1 VSLILEALKKLE
13 RDRHTHDRGFLVL
26 APSAFSPSGDHTRM
40 RGALLLGVAALAGAA
55 AAVLL
60 LQPGRAPQIAAP
72 EAAPAGAPSPPPVTM
87 AAAAP
92 VTTAPAPVAQPS
104 PVAAGP
110 RVAWRWQGRNAAG
123 KPADPAPAAP
133 VRTEP
138 PAAGSAAAAPS
149 ETPATE
155 PAEVEPAEPAP
166 EPEEGVAAEAAADP
180 AATPEEAPLRL
191 QAIAE
196 RDGQPVAVVNGQV
209 VRVGDRIGASTV
221 VRIGAAEIE
230 LDTGGLRRILRF

>member
-1 VSLILEALKKLE
+1 M
-13 RDRHTHDRGFLVL
+13 
-26 APSAFSPSGDHTRM
+26 P
-40 RGALLLGVAALAGAA
+40 AA
-55 AAVLL
+55 
-60 LQPGRAPQIAAP
+60 
-72 EAAPAGAPSPPPVTM
+72 APSPPPATL

-92 VTTAPAPVAQPS
+92 ATAAPAPVSLPS
-104 PVAAGP
+104 PAAGSP
-110 RVAWRWQGRNAAG
+110 RVAWRWHGRNAAG
-123 KPADPAPAAP
+123 KPAGQAPAAP

-138 PAAGSAAAAPS
+138 PAAGSVAAAQS
-149 ETPATE
+149 ETAATE
-155 PAEVEPAEPAP
+155 PAEGEATEPAP

-180 AATPEEAPLRL
+180 APAAEEAPLRL